1 MIKKIMPVILLLLLI
16 SAHAMD
22 PNYYIRRANLNYL
35 QVDDMVVDMWIRSR
49 LPEATVP
56 DRETEL
62 HFIRPD
68 SLFTKDGEPLMLP
81 REVFLMDLERLVKDA
96 RSLRMINLDEADNHS
111 VFIEVI
117 KPIEGKD
124 VIFLT
129 MIDTLS
135 WLMTQMKMIDKPE
148 MVADINFEHEE
159 VFPGIFLPTGIRVMI
174 ETKLSEKKKVPNPR
188 GGIPIT
194 SSFGYIDMRFS
205 NYRIN
210 TLHESLTEPADSS
223 R

>member
-1 MIKKIMPVILLLLLI
+1 MLKKIIFLMVIGSLVFLW
-16 SAHAMD
+16 AKD
-22 PNYYIRRANLNYL
+22 PNYYIRRANLNYK
-35 QVDDMVVDMWIRSR
+35 QVDDMIVTLRIRSR

-68 SLFTKDGEPLMLP
+68 SLFTEDNEPLMLP
-81 REVFLMDLERLVKDA
+81 REIFLMDLERLVKDA
-96 RSLRMINLDEADNHS
+96 RSLRLIEVEEAKNHS
-111 VFIEVI
+111 VFLEVI
-117 KPIEGKD
+117 KAVEERD

-135 WLMTQMKMIDKPE
+135 WLLTQMKMIDKPE
-148 MVADINFEHEE
+148 MIADISFTHEE
-159 VFPGIFLPTGIRVMI
+159 LFPGIFLPTDIRVMI
-174 ETKLSEKKKVPNPR
+174 ETKQSEKKKVPNPR
-188 GGIPIT
+188 SGIPVS

-210 TLHESLTEPADSS
+210 MLHPSLTEPGMPQ
-223 R
+223 